1 MRKNKD
7 DSVNENKKEENIKK
21 SEEELKQSIEAKGK
35 IINDENVNNL
45 DSFEE
50 ESEVEE
56 ILEENSKEEV
66 KEEIMEKVEEWIP
79 CTKLGRL
86 VKEGKISLDDILSKG
101 YVIREPEI
109 TDFLLPDLEEKVLY
123 VGGTTGKGG
132 GIQRRAIRRT
142 VRIHK
147 SGKRMNLSAM
157 VAVGNKNGY
166 LGIGFGKAKS
176 NKEAL
181 KKAALNARK
190 NIFFIKRGCGS
201 WECKC
206 GKTHS
211 IPLEAFGKTGSVN
224 VKLMPAPKG
233 LGLCASDEIKKLF
246 ELVGIQDIRIKTRGQ
261 TGTRMNFI
269 YAVGDALR
277 NLGKYKLHAVQ
288 TK

>member
-1 MRKNKD
+1 MVNK
-7 DSVNENKKEENIKK
+7 EK
-21 SEEELKQSIEAKGK
+21 SIEELKEI
-35 IINDENVNNL
+35 
-45 DSFEE
+45 
-50 ESEVEE
+50 EE
-56 ILEENSKEEV
+56 IEGEIIKTEDVKELGTYEEGEV
-66 KEEIMEKVEEWIP
+66 KEIPEETPKEEISEGWMP
-79 CTKLGRL
+79 YTKLGKL
-86 VKEGKISLDDILSKG
+86 VKEGKITLEDIFSKG

-157 VAVGNKNGY
+157 VSVGNKKGY
-166 LGIGFGKAKS
+166 LGIGLGKAKS

-181 KKAALNARK
+181 KKAALSARK

-206 GKTHS
+206 GETHS
-211 IPLEAFGKTGSVN
+211 IPLETFGKTGSIT

-246 ELVGIQDIRIKTRGQ
+246 ELVGIQDIRVKTRGQ
-261 TGTRMNFI
+261 TGTRMNLI
-269 YAVGDALR
+269 YAVEDALR
-277 NLGKYKLHAVQ
+277 NLGKYKIQALE